1 MTDSPEIN
9 PREYDPDAFREWQR
23 GPLAKRIAEI
33 ATTATDS
40 PEIKRLRSHTLS
52 GMVPA
57 DVAIQAVRDTEA
69 RVREERAVDFRPV
82 SIESARRRMA
92 REVVAAL
99 RDEWHA
105 RSDSTSIVGFQVAA
119 RFIERTFLPHPD
131 NPECD
136 DEAVGE
142 AIDDLGAASLRA
154 AFDEVCDELDNPEGT

>member
-1 MTDSPEIN
+1 MTDSPEI
-9 PREYDPDAFREWQR
+9 
-23 GPLAKRIAEI
+23 
-33 ATTATDS
+33 TALNGNALYGSEFAGD
-40 PEIKRLRSHTLS
+40 EVAVLLS
-52 GMVPA
+52 
-57 DVAIQAVRDTEA
+57 DAIQAVRDTEA

-82 SIESARRRMA
+82 SIESARRGMA

-154 AFDEVCDELDNPEGT
+154 AFDEVCDELDNPEGNA